1 MTRFEPLPRYRDRR
15 SRRAEDGRPVRDL
28 PLLRAL
34 ALYHRIETEAAVLR
48 SLMSRPPWV
57 EHRGD
62 ETDEN
67 TGVRAAFRRWA
78 PGSGPPTPEMER
90 AVHERIR
97 EDSAFRTDLNE
108 DEQDAGVARLA
119 AVVHLVALGW
129 RSDGPR
135 EAGSVGKACVG
146 PEPKKKVL
154 VSNTRF
160 SRLLTAPPDPVLRV
174 EALGRAFRQF
184 KKAKLNV
191 APDDAKNLLRFLFS
205 AEPEET
211 VRRWA
216 NDYFRITTPGEPA
229 EGSDEPEP
237 AAAPEPTAA

>member
-1 MTRFEPLPRYRDRR
+1 MTRFEPLPRYRDRN
-15 SRRAEDGRPVRDL
+15 SWRAEGGRSVRDL
-28 PLLRAL
+28 PLLRGPV
-34 ALYHRIETEAAVLR
+34 LYGRIETEAAVLW
-48 SLMSRPPWV
+48 SLMGRPPWV
-57 EHRGD
+57 EQRGD

-67 TGVRAAFRRWA
+67 TSVRAAFRRWA
-78 PGSGPPTPEMER
+78 PGSGPPTPDMEQV
-90 AVHERIR
+90 VHERIR
-97 EDSAFRTDLNE
+97 QDSPFRTGLNE

-135 EAGSVGKACVG
+135 EMGSIGKACAG
-146 PEPKKKVL
+146 AEPQKKVL
-154 VSNTRF
+154 ISNTRF

-184 KKAKLNV
+184 KTSKLSV
-191 APDDAKNLLRFLFS
+191 APGDAGNLLRFLFS

-216 NDYFRITTPGEPA
+216 NDYFRITTPGEPT
-229 EGSDEPEP
+229 EDSDESE
-237 AAAPEPTAA
+237 AVAAPEPTAA